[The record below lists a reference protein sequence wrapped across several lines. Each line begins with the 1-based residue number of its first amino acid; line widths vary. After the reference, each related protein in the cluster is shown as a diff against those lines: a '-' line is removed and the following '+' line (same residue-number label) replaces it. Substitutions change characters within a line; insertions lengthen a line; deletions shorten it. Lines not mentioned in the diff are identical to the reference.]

1 MAREVCSAM
10 KTIATVPL
18 LALALTA
25 CDPYYGT
32 GNPQPYPQ
40 GPQGQQGYPPY
51 PDQGYPPQG
60 YPQGYPPQ
68 GYPQG
73 YPPQGYPPQG
83 YPQGG

>member
-32 GNPQPYPQ
+32 GSPQPYPQ

-68 GYPQG
+68 GWFTTEGPTYQE
-73 YPPQGYPPQG
+73 QLKN
-83 YPQGG
+83 